1 MDIHLQMLLMLLC
14 RPVTE
19 EEMNSE
25 GALVLFYLLDKKLK
39 SRSPYGMC
47 VISCSE
53 IPHLPA
59 PTKSTL
65 MDPNAPQRKNFRLPL
80 FRLTSETTVL
90 SELIA
95 RAEYKD
101 RMALNFLIANDLL
114 LSSGS
119 HLNTQLQRKKVRS
132 SITKKPK
139 KANNTHVVT

>member
-1 MDIHLQMLLMLLC
+1 
-14 RPVTE
+14 
-19 EEMNSE
+19 MNSK

-39 SRSPYGMC
+39 NRLPYGMC

-101 RMALNFLIANDLL
+101 RMALTFLMANDLL
-114 LSSGS
+114 LSGGS
-119 HLNTQLQRKKVRS
+119 HLSTQLQRKKVRS
-132 SITKKPK
+132 MTKKSK
-139 KANNTHVVT
+139 KANNTHDVT